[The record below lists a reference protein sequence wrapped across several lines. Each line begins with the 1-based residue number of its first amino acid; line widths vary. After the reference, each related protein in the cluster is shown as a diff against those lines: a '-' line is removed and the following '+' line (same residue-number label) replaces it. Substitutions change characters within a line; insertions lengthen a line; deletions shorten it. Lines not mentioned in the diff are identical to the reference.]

1 MNLTPLR
8 KNVIIERLEKD
19 MRTASGIILQR
30 NDEAD
35 KAKVI
40 AIGNEVTDVMI
51 DDVVLINWNDAKRI
65 NDTTFRIEE
74 SSIIAVFD

>member
-19 MRTASGIILQR
+19 MKTASGIILQR